1 MSSCFDIRSSTANY
15 SVSIEAGFFQAMLRE
30 KSTGTL
36 IADEWFS
43 EELSA
48 AGRTAILV
56 PANEGSKSLDAIPE
70 MVIALRRQGANRQT
84 SLVALGGGIVQDV
97 AAFIASVYMR
107 GLKWTYFPTT
117 LLSMADSCIGGKS
130 SINVGPY
137 KNLVGTFHPPQ
148 SVIIDPMLSLTLS
161 DEKRIGGLIEAVK
174 ICYCRGAH
182 TFQEY
187 MGLGPQA
194 SMPVEK
200 VEKILTCSLLA
211 KKWFIEIDEFDQAE
225 RLLLNFGHTFGHAIE
240 GASHF
245 KIEHGVGVGIGILC
259 AIELGKLLGR
269 DYARVDRVETLEEHI
284 RHLLGGIL
292 GLHERIAEL
301 AVQDVVER
309 FRADKKHGM
318 EYYTVILIAESG
330 EVELLRLPRETESL
344 SLIHS
349 AIQNGLESISVPK
362 TRTIKAHE
370 I

>member
-1 MSSCFDIRSSTANY
+1 
-15 SVSIEAGFFQAMLRE
+15 
-30 KSTGTL
+30 
-36 IADEWFS
+36 
-43 EELSA
+43 
-48 AGRTAILV
+48 
-56 PANEGSKSLDAIPE
+56 
-70 MVIALRRQGANRQT
+70 
-84 SLVALGGGIVQDV
+84 
-97 AAFIASVYMR
+97 
-107 GLKWTYFPTT
+107 
-117 LLSMADSCIGGKS
+117 
-130 SINVGPY
+130 
-137 KNLVGTFHPPQ
+137 
-148 SVIIDPMLSLTLS
+148 
-161 DEKRIGGLIEAVK
+161 
-174 ICYCRGAH
+174 
-182 TFQEY
+182 
-187 MGLGPQA
+187 
-194 SMPVEK
+194 MPVEK

-284 RHLLGGIL
+284 RHLLGGIS